1 MFTVH
6 QSNVIL
12 VDLVAWYRDFDA
24 VDKTGK

>member
-12 VDLVAWYRDFDA
+12 VDLVACYRDFDA